1 MNISQD
7 SINNTANFNSNN
19 IQYYT
24 VDSIKKR
31 EREEAEL
38 NHLLDLYCDRKF
50 RELYFDLDEII
61 VSTEEYLNLKN

>member
-1 MNISQD
+1 MNISQESID
-7 SINNTANFNSNN
+7 SANNFNTRN

-31 EREEAEL
+31 ESEEADL
-38 NHLLDLYCDRKF
+38 NQLLDLYCHQEF
-50 RELYFDLDEII
+50 CEMYFDLDEIL